1 MSTRFTQ
8 NETILSLVDRIPKGK
23 RYSDIEDADGN
34 QYVDLVQEG
43 GGVLGVALVGYTYI
57 LEKAGIR
64 FMSLAGTSAGAI
76 NTLMMAGLGRIDE
89 AKSEKILTILSN
101 QNLFEFVD
109 GHKRIRKLIDKAIKK
124 EGSLVWPI
132 IRAAL
137 PIYRA
142 LKNRFGLN
150 PGTFFEQWI
159 TRELKL
165 NNIHTLKDLE
175 ELRAKLPMGLIDV
188 RNEKKVKNLEAK
200 LAIITSDVTTHSK
213 VEFPRM
219 TELYWSEP
227 ENVSPAKLVRASM
240 SVPFFFDPF
249 EVHNMPNAGN
259 ENDEKW
265 VEYAKYFGPVPP
277 SAKFVDGGM
286 LSNFPINVF
295 HRPNGGVP
303 RMPTFGVR
311 LSTFRQKYSKADSFM
326 SFNGAMISTMRQ
338 IFDYDFLLR
347 NPDYKELICMIDADQ
362 KFNWLDFNMSEED
375 QIKLFNLG
383 ARKAVEFL
391 EGFDWEG
398 YREIRK
404 KVKKGVIVEKKEKNE

>member
-1 MSTRFTQ
+1 MITKFTENTEIQ
-8 NETILSLVDRIPKGK
+8 SLLARIPKDK
-23 RYSDIEDADGN
+23 RYSDIEDKDGF

-43 GGVLGVALVGYTYI
+43 GGVLGIALVGYTYI

-76 NTLMMAGLGRIDE
+76 NTLMMASLGKIEE
-89 AKSEKILTILSN
+89 AKSEKILSILSE
-101 QNLFEFVD
+101 QNLFDLVD
-109 GHKRIRKLIDKAIKK
+109 GNKRIKKLIDKAIKK
-124 EGSLVWPI
+124 EKGMVWAVI
-132 IRAAL
+132 KAAI
-137 PIYRA
+137 PIYKA
-142 LKNRFGLN
+142 LKNKFGLN
-150 PGTFFEQWI
+150 PGTYFETWI
-159 TRELKL
+159 TRELAK
-165 NNIHTLKDLE
+165 NNINTLADLE
-175 ELRAKLPMGLIDV
+175 ALRTELPQGLRDV
-188 RNEKKVKNLEAK
+188 QKDKKIRDVKAK

-213 VEFPRM
+213 IEFPKM
-219 TELYWSEP
+219 TELYWSNP
-227 ENVSPAKLVRASM
+227 NAVAPAKLVRASM
-240 SVPFFFDPF
+240 SVPFFFEPF
-249 EVHNMPNAGN
+249 HVDNMPNAGN

-265 VEYAKYFGPVPP
+265 IEHTRYYGPVPP

-295 HRPNGGVP
+295 HRPNGGIP

-311 LSTFRQKYSKADSFM
+311 LSTFRKKYSKTEGFL

-347 NPDYKELICMIDADQ
+347 NPDYKHLICKINADQ

-383 ARKAVEFL
+383 ALKAVEFL

-398 YREIRK
+398 YKEIRK
-404 KVKKGVIVEKKEKNE
+404 KIKRGVIVDS

>member
-1 MSTRFTQ
+1 MNTRFTQ
-8 NETILSLVDRIPKGK
+8 NETVLSLVDRIPKGK
-23 RYSDIEDADGN
+23 RYSDIEDAEGH

-101 QNLFEFVD
+101 QDLFELVD
-109 GHKRIRKLIDKAIKK
+109 GPRSIRRLIDKAIKK

-137 PIYRA
+137 PVYRA
-142 LKNRFGLN
+142 LKNRYGLN
-150 PGTFFEQWI
+150 PGSFFETWI

-165 NNIHTLKDLE
+165 NNIHTLKDLQ
-175 ELRAKLPMGLIDV
+175 ELREQLPMGLRDV
-188 RNEKKVKNLEAK
+188 RNDKKVKNIEAK
-200 LAIITSDVTTHSK
+200 LAIIASDVTTHSK

-219 TELYWSEP
+219 TELYWSDP
-227 ENVSPAKLVRASM
+227 ESVSPAKLVRASM

-249 EVHNMPNAGN
+249 EVQNLPNAGN
-259 ENDEKW
+259 EQDEKW
-265 VEYAKYFGPVPP
+265 IEYAKYFGPVPP

-295 HRPNGGVP
+295 HRPNGGIP

-311 LSTFRQKYSKADSFM
+311 LSTFRQKYNPTKSFM
-326 SFNGAMISTMRQ
+326 AFNGAMINTMRQ

-347 NPDYKELICMIDADQ
+347 NPDYKHLICMIDADQ

-383 ARKAVEFL
+383 AQRAVEFL
-391 EGFDWEG
+391 EKFDWEN
-398 YREIRK
+398 YIAIRK
-404 KVKKGVIVEKKEKNE
+404 KVKRGVIVEKKEK